1 MKAHFISRRGVLCM
15 FLFLGAM
22 LLAGT
27 FLDYPISSALY
38 DEKNIFGRLLAGYGE
53 YPAAL
58 GFTAAGVLLLA
69 GRSRESRRKKYLQSL
84 GGIFLIVSGT
94 FMLMCMP
101 MLYLT
106 VPKVIPA
113 ASGLLCSAAVIAGI
127 SILGKNTDKKI
138 LLRVAAMIFF
148 TIMLEILA
156 VNLIKIPWGRPRMR
170 LVYENAQACFMPW
183 WQAGSSLKG
192 TLTAAGVAAEEFKSF
207 PSGHTAN
214 ASMLMLLGILPM
226 LRPKLA
232 NKRTLLIGI
241 GFAWPCLVAA
251 SRIIMGAHYL
261 TDTTVGFA
269 IGLTAM
275 LLVWKAVFG
284 RQKVQSTIQ
293 NKG

>member
-1 MKAHFISRRGVLCM
+1 MKADFIPRRVILCM
-15 FLFLGAM
+15 FLFLAAM
-22 LLAGT
+22 LLVGS
-27 FLDYPISSALY
+27 FLDYSISGALY
-38 DEKNIFGRLLAGYGE
+38 NEKNIFGRFLAGYGE
-53 YPAAL
+53 YPAAI

-69 GRSRESRRKKYLQSL
+69 GRSRECRWKKYLQSL
-84 GGIFLIVSGT
+84 GGTFLIASGT
-94 FMLMCMP
+94 LMLMCMP

-106 VPKVIPA
+106 VPKAIPA
-113 ASGLLCSAAVIAGI
+113 ALGLLCSAAVIGGI
-127 SILGKNTDKKI
+127 SILGKNTDKKM
-138 LLRVAAMIFF
+138 LLRAAAMIFF
-148 TIMLEILA
+148 TIMLEILV

-192 TLTAAGVAAEEFKSF
+192 ALTAAGVAAEEFKSF

-226 LRPKLA
+226 LRPELA
-232 NKRTLLIGI
+232 KKRALLIGI
-241 GFAWPCLVAA
+241 GFVWPCLVAV

-275 LLVWKAVFG
+275 LLVWKVVFG
-284 RQKVQSTIQ
+284 RQEVRNTIH
-293 NKG
+293 NH

>member
-1 MKAHFISRRGVLCM
+1 MKAHFISKRGALCM
-15 FLFLGAM
+15 FLFLAAM
-22 LLAGT
+22 LLAGS
-27 FLDYPISSALY
+27 FLDYSISSALY
-38 DEKNIFGRLLAGYGE
+38 NQNNIFGRFLARYGE

-69 GRSRESRRKKYLQSL
+69 GRSRECRWKKYLQSL

-94 FMLMCMP
+94 FMLMYMP

-106 VPKVIPA
+106 VPKAIPA
-113 ASGLLCSAAVIAGI
+113 ASGLLCSAAAIAGI
-127 SILGKNTDKKI
+127 SILSRNTDKKM
-138 LLRVAAMIFF
+138 LLRTAAMIFF
-148 TIMLEILA
+148 TIMLEILV

-192 TLTAAGVAAEEFKSF
+192 VLTAAGVAAEEFKSF

-226 LRPKLA
+226 LRPELA
-232 NKRTLLIGI
+232 KKRKLLIGI

-275 LLVWKAVFG
+275 LLVWKVVFG
-284 RQKVQSTIQ
+284 RQEARNAVH
-293 NKG
+293 NK